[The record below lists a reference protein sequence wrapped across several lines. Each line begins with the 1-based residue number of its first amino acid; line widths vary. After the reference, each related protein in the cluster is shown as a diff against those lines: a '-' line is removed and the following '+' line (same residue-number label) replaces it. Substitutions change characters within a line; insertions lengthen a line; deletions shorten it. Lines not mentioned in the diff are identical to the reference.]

1 MAKYEEL
8 IDDFELEK
16 RIRTIPEDMDLSE
29 YIKQRGG
36 VDYPEEEKADG
47 GAIGI
52 EVLFEEKMKD
62 GGRAGFFMGGPAL
75 EGQALAIYNSMNVTG
90 ATDQEIADRLQSL
103 GLYTPGGTTPP
114 APGDNIIG
122 SQINQGGGGGG
133 ITELLKT
140 YTTEKVS
147 PTGGVMTQDLLTL
160 DEKKGNPAFMVTVP
174 NPEDFPYAGPVQQF
188 SKIGENLFDVN
199 PEGTIKGQ
207 RTYRTPRTISDQ
219 VYAASQAGELGSIS
233 QEDLYKPSFF
243 DKTKQ
248 TFGSLKDKF
257 FQPKVKGTLGD
268 RAQKQFELGQKLP
281 SFFSKI
287 VGMQSPF
294 NPESRNYNPL
304 MAGQLN
310 FLEASPMVTRKSG
323 QFINPKLGAVEG
335 NFMDVTG
342 SLIGRDPNTGALK
355 YGPGSVLSGKNVI
368 SGFGTNDYETALMD
382 YITKM
387 NANKRISA
395 AGKAAKL
402 AAAQAELEAERERQ
416 RQEGQRTTNQGTL
429 DYGITQGISERDYR
443 SIDRTRERSDRQDE
457 GKGPGGSTFD
467 YSDPYDPGGGEKD
480 GGFIDGYNRRKYS
493 DGGLATMF
501 TRRR

>member
-16 RIRTIPEDMDLSE
+16 RIKTIPEDMDLTE

-36 VDYPEEEKADG
+36 VDYPEEKADG

-103 GLYTPGGTTPP
+103 GLYTPGDSTPTPP
-114 APGDNIIG
+114 GAGDNIIG

-133 ITELLKT
+133 ITELQKT
-140 YTTEKVS
+140 FTTESVS

-160 DEKKGNPAFMVTVP
+160 DEKRGNPAFMGTVP
-174 NPEDFPYAGPVQQF
+174 NPEDYPYLGPVQQF
-188 SKIGENLFDVN
+188 SKIGPNLYDVN
-199 PEGTIKGQ
+199 PEGTITGQ
-207 RTYRTPRTISDQ
+207 RTYKTPRTIGDQ
-219 VYAASQAGELGSIS
+219 VYAASQSGGLGTITNT
-233 QEDLYKPSFF
+233 EPGLLNRGITAVKDFF
-243 DKTKQ
+243 ADNR
-248 TFGSLKDKF
+248 F
-257 FQPKVKGTLGD
+257 FQPKERGTLGT
-268 RAQKQFELGQKLP
+268 RVANQPQLP
-281 SFFSKI
+281 LPGAIASFAL
-287 VGMQSPF
+287 SPF
-294 NPESRNYNPL
+294 NPDSRNFNPL
-304 MAGQLN
+304 LEGQLN
-310 FLEASPMVTRKSG
+310 FLE
-323 QFINPKLGAVEG
+323 LGD
-335 NFMDVTG
+335 N
-342 SLIGRDPNTGALK
+342 LIGRDPNTGALK
-355 YGPGSVLSGKNVI
+355 YGSGSVLAGKNVI
-368 SGFGTNDYETALMD
+368 SGFGSNDYETALNKYLTRMKT
-382 YITKM
+382 YTNPTKFQLE
-387 NANKRISA
+387 KI
-395 AGKAAKL
+395 K
-402 AAAQAELEAERERQ
+402 QAEAELKAEQERQ
-416 RQEGQRTTNQGTL
+416 RKAGERTTNQGTL
-429 DYGITQGISERDYR
+429 DYGITQGVSQRDYLSR
-443 SIDRTRERSDRQDE
+443 EKTRQRSDRQDE